1 MSFLGRRL
9 SISFKAFS
17 PILLN
22 LRCSIKYWKLNFF
35 SFVYVV
41 CTNILLVEGERWWL
55 PRIADEAILDTSRKM
70 WGNWTKKFRWCTSQN
85 LSTWLSSVGP
95 GRPCDVDG
103 RCGDG
108 DNFAGGFENICFSLF
123 EINCFCPSP
132 KSPLS
137 PIIYNFVNQSW
148 ISWAERSSWPRFLK
162 PVTSSQKKLLKT
174 LNPPTLSTI
183 QTTRSLKMLKKRD
196 KMRILEKKKKLYIVN
211 IGCVCCKVWL
221 PPLVISRRLLS
232 TFFHGHLVNI
242 PMMLGRKIQ
251 GCWVRK
257 CHNIQYK
264 SKGWEFFLMALT
276 CVTNDEAA
284 R

>member
-1 MSFLGRRL
+1 MRWSHFP
-9 SISFKAFS
+9 FS
-17 PILLN
+17 YILASQHSYAVHSMHCLVN
-22 LRCSIKYWKLNFF
+22 ITFTSSSLRF
-35 SFVYVV
+35 SSEVDYTIPSPTCMFVYVV

-123 EINCFCPSP
+123 EINCFCLSP

-162 PVTSSQKKLLKT
+162 PVTSTQKKLLKT

-183 QTTRSLKMLKKRD
+183 QTTHSVLIQSMCIDFGQCLFWWHR
-196 KMRILEKKKKLYIVN
+196 
-211 IGCVCCKVWL
+211 
-221 PPLVISRRLLS
+221 
-232 TFFHGHLVNI
+232 TF
-242 PMMLGRKIQ
+242 
-251 GCWVRK
+251 W
-257 CHNIQYK
+257 
-264 SKGWEFFLMALT
+264 SS
-276 CVTNDEAA
+276 
-284 R
+284 